1 MQLDLHTAI
10 AEGEKG
16 LTRAVEKAD
25 RDYKDWSDRCWH
37 WFLIWLAKKPTG
49 FHFQIEDYRIVV
61 LTWKKIEEPPSNRAF
76 GFISKRAVKQELIVS
91 VGKAKTKSKTGHGCN
106 SEVWMKI

>member
-16 LTRAVEKAD
+16 LARAVEKAD
-25 RDYKDWSDRCWH
+25 RDYTDWSDRCWEL
-37 WFLIWLAKKPTG
+37 FLKWLGKKQTG
-49 FHFQIEDYRIVV
+49 RHFQVEEFRRDCM
-61 LTWKKIEEPPSNRAF
+61 LWGKIEEPQSNRAF
-76 GFISKRAVKQELIVS
+76 GFISKRAVKMNLIVS